1 MRRLAPLLLLAT
13 ACTTTPPPAATQ
25 TQSQPA
31 TTQTETA
38 DSRAI
43 PIPAR
48 GVTCYGA
55 VPIDATTE
63 ADGIAKENAYLADN
77 YPGAKRLSYSVTD
90 CHGTPA
96 HKVDI
101 ETANG
106 VKRSLFFDI
115 SKWTPKP

>member
-1 MRRLAPLLLLAT
+1 MRRLAILLFFST
-13 ACTTTPPPAATQ
+13 ACTTTPPPPATQ
-25 TQSQPA
+25 TASRPA
-31 TTQTETA
+31 TEA
-38 DSRAI
+38 AASRAI

-55 VPIDATTE
+55 IPVDATNE

-77 YPGAKRLSYSVTD
+77 YPGATRLSHSVTD